1 MKEHMTET
9 VNTLLDAAVTAT
21 DAEEAGK
28 YANAAKT
35 VVESYK
41 MLEETELETKKWYD
55 LSPREIALN
64 NKDKVVEGMKLL
76 GGVVTAIVGG
86 YLGYKASERKN
97 ETIKYGVNAAT
108 NFSQTDVL
116 NGKPLEVVDRATK
129 IADD

>member
-41 MLEETELETKKWYD
+41 MLEETELEKKKWYD

-64 NKDKVVEGMKLL
+64 NKDKVVEGMKLV
-76 GGVVTAIVGG
+76 GGVITAVVGG
-86 YLGYKASERKN
+86 YLAYKAGESKN
-97 ETIKYGVNAAT
+97 ETVKYGINAAT
-108 NFSQTDVL
+108 NYSQTDVL

-129 IADD
+129 IADN

>member
-9 VNTLLDAAVTAT
+9 VNTLLDAAVTAV
-21 DAEEAGK
+21 DAEEAGR
-28 YANAAKT
+28 YADAAKT

-41 MLEETELETKKWYD
+41 LLEDTELEKRKWYE

-64 NKDKVVEGMKLL
+64 NKDKVVEGLKTV
-76 GGVVTAIVGG
+76 GGVITAIIGG
-86 YLGYKASERKN
+86 YLGYKAAESRN
-97 ETIKYGVNAAT
+97 NTVKYGISAAT

-116 NGKPLEVVDRATK
+116 NGKPLEIVDRATK

>member
-9 VNTLLDAAVTAT
+9 VNTLLDAAITAT

-41 MLEETELETKKWYD
+41 MLEETELEKKKWYD

-64 NKDKVVEGMKLL
+64 NKDKVVEGMKLV
-76 GGVVTAIVGG
+76 GGVITAVVGG
-86 YLGYKASERKN
+86 YLAYKAGESKN
-97 ETIKYGVNAAT
+97 ETVKYGINAAT
-108 NFSQTDVL
+108 NYSQTDVL

-129 IADD
+129 IADN

>member
-41 MLEETELETKKWYD
+41 MLEETELEAKKWYD

-97 ETIKYGVNAAT
+97 ETIKHSVNAAT

>member
-76 GGVVTAIVGG
+76 GGIVTAIVGG
-86 YLGYKASERKN
+86 YLGYKASEHKN

>member
-21 DAEEAGK
+21 DADEAGK

-76 GGVVTAIVGG
+76 GGIVTAIVGG

>member
-21 DAEEAGK
+21 DADEAGK

-41 MLEETELETKKWYD
+41 MLEETELEKKKWYD

-86 YLGYKASERKN
+86 YLGYKAAERKN